1 MELEMPEPF
10 VKWVGGKR
18 QLLDRIIPKVPSLT
32 KRYFEPFVGGGSV
45 FFNLT
50 SKDSPFHIEY
60 SLINDI
66 NQSLINTYLQIRDC
80 PESVMSILSEYDNEV
95 ISGGKDFY
103 YAQRE
108 RFNAKLNINEFDTEM
123 ASLFIFLN
131 KHCFNGVYRV
141 NSKGLFNVPYN
152 NSIGISFNRD
162 NVLNVSKSLEKTEIK
177 CGDFEEACD
186 NCERG
191 DFIFFD
197 SPYVPLNDTSFESY
211 TKEGFAKDN
220 HLRLCELYKR
230 LTDKGCFCLLTNHNT
245 EFVRDMYKDFNI
257 DVVSVKRFVN
267 SDSRNRNGQEVIIT
281 NY

>member
-1 MELEMPEPF
+1 MSEPF

-18 QLLDRIIPKVPSLT
+18 QLLDRIIPRVPLNS

-45 FFNLT
+45 FFHLT
-50 SKDSPFHIEY
+50 SEDSPFHIEY
-60 SLINDI
+60 SLINDM

-80 PESVMSILSEYDNEV
+80 PEEVMSILTEYDNEV
-95 ISGGKDFY
+95 SSGGKDFY

-108 RFNAKLNINEFDTEM
+108 KFNSKLNRNEFDIEM

-152 NSIGISFNRD
+152 NSMGSSFNRD
-162 NVLNVSKSLEKTEIK
+162 NIVNVSKSLEKTEIK
-177 CGDFEEACD
+177 CSDFEEACD

-197 SPYVPLNDTSFESY
+197 SPYAPLNDTSFESY
-211 TKEGFAKDN
+211 TKEGFSKDN
-220 HLRLCELYKR
+220 HLRLCELYKS

-245 EFVRDMYKDFNI
+245 DFVREMYKDFKI
-257 DVVSVKRFVN
+257 DVVNVKRFVN
-267 SDSRNRNGQEVIIT
+267 SDSSNRNGQEVIIT